1 MNLTYHDSLPKA
13 IPDNWRTMYQWTL
26 WRADWEGGYI
36 YSRNQ
41 AYQIVYNER
50 ARHLFD
56 DRQQASVVCNLIL
69 VEYPC
74 GLFVAILEFPELAEA
89 HNV

>member
-1 MNLTYHDSLPKA
+1 MNLTYHGSLPKGT
-13 IPDNWRTMYQWTL
+13 PDNWHTMHRWQLKRT
-26 WRADWEGGYI
+26 DWEGGYV
-36 YSRNQ
+36 YYRNQ
-41 AYQIVYNER
+41 AYQLVHNER
-50 ARHLFD
+50 ARHLFE
-56 DRQQASVVCNLIL
+56 DRQQPSVACNVIL